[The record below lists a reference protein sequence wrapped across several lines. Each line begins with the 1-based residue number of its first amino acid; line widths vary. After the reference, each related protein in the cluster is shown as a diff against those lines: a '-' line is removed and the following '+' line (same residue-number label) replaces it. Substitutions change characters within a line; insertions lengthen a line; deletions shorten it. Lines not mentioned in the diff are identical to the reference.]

1 MTDQRTARAGFS
13 ERIRYRTID
22 LVVIVMVGVAFGVAF
37 AGYAHLYN
45 LVAPLTAVFPPL
57 EGLLTGF
64 WCLPAL
70 VAMLIVRRPGAA
82 FGAEIIA
89 ACLEAL
95 LGSHFGVGA
104 LISGLIQGAGFE
116 IAFALSGWASTSAA
130 VVIGG
135 SLLSTLFEWLYE
147 ITAYFPSWSAGYK
160 VMLLVFFWISAL
172 TLLAALG
179 RAIVTALAKA
189 GALNQFPVGRDFTVS
204 QTPRGGSRIDA

>member
-1 MTDQRTARAGFS
+1 MTNAHAPRPGFS
-13 ERIRYRTID
+13 DRIKYRTID

-37 AGYAHLYN
+37 AGYAQLYN
-45 LVAPLTAVFPPL
+45 LTAPLTSVFPPL

-104 LISGLIQGAGFE
+104 VISGLLQGAGFE

-135 SLLSTLFEWLYE
+135 SLLSTFFEWLYE
-147 ITAYFPSWSAGYK
+147 IVAYFPSWSATYK
-160 VMLLVFFWISAL
+160 AMLLVFFWISAL

-179 RAIVTALAKA
+179 RAIVAALAKA
-189 GALNQFPVGRDFTVS
+189 GALNQFSVSRDFTVS
-204 QTPRGGSRIDA
+204 AAPRGSSRIDA

>member
-1 MTDQRTARAGFS
+1 MTDQRAPRPGFS
-13 ERIRYRTID
+13 DRIKYRTID

-37 AGYAHLYN
+37 AGYAQLYN
-45 LVAPLTAVFPPL
+45 LTAPLTSVFPPL

-104 LISGLIQGAGFE
+104 LISGVLQGAGFE

-135 SLLSTLFEWLYE
+135 SLLSTFFEWLYE
-147 ITAYFPSWSAGYK
+147 IIAYFPSWSAGYK

-179 RAIVTALAKA
+179 QAIVKALASA
-189 GALNQFPVGRDFTVS
+189 GALNQFPAGRDYAATQHS
-204 QTPRGGSRIDA
+204 REGSKIDV